1 MFDSWSTRRCI
12 CVILRTVNVV
22 VNLLA
27 KVVVKT
33 VKVKWIVMFL
43 KGESRIRGHKVL
55 KVVKVN
61 NRAHGS
67 EKEKTE
73 EVTDDCGD
81 PEGVTVKWSRKLFS
95 YICGWR
101 YVLK

>member
-1 MFDSWSTRRCI
+1 M
-12 CVILRTVNVV
+12 
-22 VNLLA
+22 
-27 KVVVKT
+27 
-33 VKVKWIVMFL
+33 
-43 KGESRIRGHKVL
+43 L

-61 NRAHGS
+61 SRAYES

-95 YICGWR
+95 YICGRR
-101 YVLK
+101 YVPK

>member
-1 MFDSWSTRRCI
+1 MFDGCSTRRYI
-12 CVILRTVNVV
+12 WVILRTVNVV

-61 NRAHGS
+61 NRAHES

-81 PEGVTVKWSRKLFS
+81 PEGVTVK
-95 YICGWR
+95 
-101 YVLK
+101 